1 MTGKT
6 FNTLLS
12 SRCMLK
18 QIILLVKKDLL
29 LEWRQKYAFNG
40 VLLYMLST
48 IFVIYISILEVA
60 PFLWIALFW
69 IIMLFASVNTIAKSF
84 IAEGRFRLLYYYTLS
99 SPQSFIIS
107 KMIYN
112 SALMLLLAVT
122 GLIFYSIIIG
132 NPIQHTGY
140 FLIAVVSGSINF
152 SLTLTMMSA
161 IAAKAN
167 NNSTLMAILSF
178 PIIIPALLLLIKL
191 SMSSIFA
198 STDEFPL
205 RDLLILLSLDCVI
218 LAMALILF
226 PYLWKD

>member
-1 MTGKT
+1 M
-6 FNTLLS
+6 
-12 SRCMLK
+12 
-18 QIILLVKKDLL
+18 LLVKKEVL

-40 VLLYMLST
+40 LLLYMLST
-48 IFVIYISILEVA
+48 IFVIYISILDVT

-69 IIMLFASVNTIAKSF
+69 IIMLFASVNSIAKSF
-84 IAEGRFRLLYYYTLS
+84 IAEGKTRLLYYYTLA
-99 SPQSFIIS
+99 SPQSFILS

-112 SALMLLLAVT
+112 TALMLLLAIV
-122 GLIFYSIIIG
+122 GLFFYSVVIG
-132 NPIQHTGY
+132 NPVLHTGY
-140 FLIAVVSGSINF
+140 FLVAVVSGSINF

-178 PIIIPALLLLIKL
+178 PIIIPSLLLLIKL
-191 SMSSIFA
+191 SMA
-198 STDEFPL
+198 SVFVSPDEYPF
-205 RDLLILLSLDCVI
+205 RDLLILFSLDCVI